1 MTLIVQEKTK
11 AKEKQEESSKLKVKL
26 EEKKI
31 QISEK
36 KVIVEKELSEA
47 LPALEA
53 AKKNVENIEKKDID
67 FIKNLGNPPQKVEFA
82 MKPIFYMIQK
92 SLKTKEKGKE
102 VTWAEI
108 RSLMQ
113 KDIKK
118 QVEEL
123 KADDIPENVKAHVL
137 K

>member
-11 AKEKQEESSKLKVKL
+11 AKEKQEESSKLKIIL
-26 EEKKI
+26 EEKKK

-36 KVIVEKELSEA
+36 KTIVEKELSEA
-47 LPALEA
+47 LPALEMA
-53 AKKNVENIEKKDID
+53 QRNVENIEKKDLE
-67 FIKNLGNPPQKVEFA
+67 FIKNLAAPPEKIAFA

-102 VTWAEI
+102 VTWPEI

-113 KDIKK
+113 KDFIK
-118 QVEEL
+118 QVQ
-123 KADDIPENVKAHVL
+123 
-137 K
+137 